1 MSEGHV
7 TGTVLFPL
15 AWQNFAKKLSNII
28 LIINLLTIEQDAIC

>member
-15 AWQNFAKKLSNII
+15 AWQNFTN
-28 LIINLLTIEQDAIC
+28 NN